1 MGHMKGPSI
10 LKRSCPNRIKKISSY
25 PKLVEEFQSL
35 TNRILQFAH
44 QGPLRPHFQQEV
56 SRMIL
61 DFSGADE
68 VELWLKDHG
77 KYFRSVVKR
86 QSPPLFLFNIR
97 SSAQNENGEISPLP
111 DDDPDLIWLCN
122 NLIRS
127 QVDRSPMLT
136 NNGSFLIADSKK
148 PISLRLKSSPKAN
161 LRKLIIGG
169 LHSSLFLI
177 PLWVSQQN
185 IGLLQLKSN
194 LRNFFKKERT
204 GLYESLAR
212 SLEIAAAHRDAQ
224 IDLRERVKELSCL
237 YGIAHLVSQPGIT
250 LEGILNGIARL
261 LPSAWLYPDITRA
274 RIILDGHSY
283 SPPPFVE
290 GKWKQTADIVIH
302 QKTRGR
308 VEIFYIEE
316 KPELDEG
323 PFMREERSL
332 LDTIAKEVAII
343 VMRKEAEHKKTELEE
358 QLRHAERLAAIGQL
372 SASIAHELN
381 EPLGNIL
388 GFAQLAKK
396 SPGLP
401 RQAELD
407 IEKILTASLNAR
419 ETVKK
424 LLIFARKLPPKMT
437 KVNVNP
443 LVKEAIHFFESRCFQ
458 EGIELSYSLD
468 PDLPEILADPVQFNQ
483 VMVNLIINALQA
495 MKGGGRLTVQTCGSK
510 EFVTVIIEDT
520 GVGMTEE
527 VMENIFT
534 PFFTTKDVGQGTGL
548 GLPVVHGI
556 VTSHGGSIKVDS
568 KPNQGSRFEIQWPIA
583 ESSEV
588 QAGP

>member
-10 LKRSCPNRIKKISSY
+10 LKRSCPNRIKKIVSY

-169 LHSSLFLI
+169 LYSSLFLI

-250 LEGILNGIARL
+250 LEGILNGIAGL

-583 ESSEV
+583 ESSDF